1 MMAPIGQDLGEQDLG
16 ERDLGERDMLS
27 RRSILAKVARAMAA
41 PPLLAVA
48 ARAADKMT
56 RKQAEYQD
64 TPNGIYSCGLC
75 SLFEAPNGCKVVE
88 GAVSKDGWCKAF
100 ALQD

>member
-1 MMAPIGQDLGEQDLG
+1 M
-16 ERDLGERDMLS
+16 RS
-27 RRSILAKVARAMAA
+27 RRRIIGTFAKAIAA
-41 PPLLAVA
+41 LPPLFAIT

-56 RKQAEYQD
+56 RQQAEYQD

-88 GAVSKDGWCKAF
+88 GEVSKDGWCKAF

>member
-1 MMAPIGQDLGEQDLG
+1 MQ
-16 ERDLGERDMLS
+16 S
-27 RRSILAKVARAMAA
+27 RRGIIQTIAGAIAASPLFTARGS
-41 PPLLAVA
+41 
-48 ARAADKMT
+48 DKMT

-88 GAVSKDGWCKAF
+88 GEISKDGWCKAF